1 MALSYSFDV
10 HFSNGLP
17 FRVGGQRVSVR
28 EWSPLGYRAGC
39 LQVGSGPPQMPKAWH
54 SPDIGRPQWAC
65 L

>member
-28 EWSPLGYRAGC
+28 EWSTLRVQGRVLAGRI
-39 LQVGSGPPQMPKAWH
+39 GT
-54 SPDIGRPQWAC
+54 SPNAESLALP
-65 L
+65 